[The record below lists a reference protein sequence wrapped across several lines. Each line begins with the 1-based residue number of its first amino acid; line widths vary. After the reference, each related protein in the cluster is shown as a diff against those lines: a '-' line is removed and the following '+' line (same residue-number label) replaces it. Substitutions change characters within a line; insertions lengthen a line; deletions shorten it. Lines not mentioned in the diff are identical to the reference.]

1 MNTVNSFVR
10 RGMPLQATL
19 NITGRRFVYRF
30 SMGLSHAVSGNTST
44 RRLSLAQNKPFTIM
58 LNQVSRHPWTYAV
71 RNPEQAVPRHD
82 QTALRG
88 GAP

>member
-1 MNTVNSFVR
+1 
-10 RGMPLQATL
+10 MPLQATL

-30 SMGLSHAVSGNTST
+30 SMGLSHAASGTTST

-71 RNPEQAVPRHD
+71 RNPEQAVTRHD